1 MTAWLLDALHLIG
14 FGLGI
19 GAVWA
24 RGHALRGIPHVSDL
38 RRAFLA
44 DNIWET
50 AGILILVTGLM
61 RLFYFP
67 AASSG
72 IYLDN
77 HVFIAKLCIIG
88 CILLL
93 ELVPMLTL
101 IRWRFA
107 VAQDEPIRFASAE
120 VIAQISFM
128 QTLLMVLVVLAA
140 TATAHGYGDYSTGK

>member
-1 MTAWLLDALHLIG
+1 MTAWLLDALHIVA

-24 RGHALRGIPHVSDL
+24 RGHALRGVPHVSDL

-50 AGILILVTGLM
+50 AGLLLLGTGLL
-61 RLFYFP
+61 RLFYVP
-67 AASSG
+67 NVSSSN
-72 IYLDN
+72 YLDN

-88 CILLL
+88 AILLL

-107 VAQDEPIRFASAE
+107 VAQDEPVRFSSATL
-120 VIAQISFM
+120 IAQISFM
-128 QTLLMVLVVLAA
+128 QTLLMVLVVLSA
-140 TATAHGYGDYSTGK
+140 TATAHGFGDYSTGK